1 MYSPD
6 QRGPSLNLL
15 SELSLNT
22 HTLSLSPSLT
32 HTSFVSTGKVPSSA
46 TLTKATGATAFD
58 SGAIPQLIKEH
69 ETPQELV
76 TDEAR
81 P

>member
-1 MYSPD
+1 MYSLD
-6 QRGPSLNLL
+6 QSGPSLNLL
-15 SELSLNT
+15 SELYLNT
-22 HTLSLSPSLT
+22 HSLSPTLT
-32 HTSFVSTGKVPSSA
+32 HTPFVSTGKVPSSA

-69 ETPQELV
+69 KTPQELV
-76 TDEAR
+76 PDEAG